1 MQKLVFYLIL
11 QKIISMKNFKY
22 LALFAFMLVCF
33 TSCRF
38 YENGNKDVL
47 PAREGHEEMAHETKV
62 NEKDAN
68 EETMTATPAEES
80 NKTVVNLDESGN
92 YIYRVGAIKEI
103 TLPDGTVLNVGE
115 NSTESKL
122 FNMLVDA
129 NFKVSSDK
137 TQNWVTLDRV
147 YFKTGSDQLTDTS
160 KKQLENINSILK
172 AFPNAKVKFGGY
184 TDNTGSQKINESLSE
199 GRAKSVKNDLVS
211 LGITGDRMDAE
222 GYGSQFPLC
231 PANDTPECKAKN
243 RRVDVRIIQK

>member
-1 MQKLVFYLIL
+1 
-11 QKIISMKNFKY
+11 MKNLKY
-22 LALFAFMLVCF
+22 FALCTFTAVSF

-47 PAREGHEEMAHETKV
+47 PVREDHGEMAHNADL

-68 EETMTATPAEES
+68 EETMAATPEEAS
-80 NKTVVNLDESGN
+80 EKTVINLDESGN

-103 TLPDGTVLNVGE
+103 TLPDGTILNVGE

-122 FNMLVDA
+122 FSMLVDA

-160 KKQLENINSILK
+160 KKQLQNINSILK
-172 AFPNAKVKFGGY
+172 AFPKAKVKFGGY
-184 TDNTGSQKINESLSE
+184 TDNTGSDKINMALSD
-199 GRAKSVKNDLVS
+199 GRAKAVKKDLVY
-211 LGITGDRMDAE
+211 LGTAEDRISAE
-222 GYGSQFPLC
+222 GYGSQFPVC
-231 PANDTPECKAKN
+231 PANDTPECKAQN
-243 RRVDVRIIQK
+243 RRVDVRIVEK